1 MVSKK
6 YFLFLSLLTMVLIT
20 HAQTSTNSG
29 MEWKDSSIIPANRM
43 AQHNE
48 FLNNQYSFPAKP
60 RSQWEL
66 GLKVGSHAVL
76 GDFSSKFPG
85 FGYGVHLRKSLGYLV
100 SLRGEFNY
108 GTSKGQDWVGSDE
121 YSSAYSVWGQA
132 GYRPGIDKVFRNFK
146 NTTADLS
153 VQALFSLNNI
163 RFHKANPKTSIY
175 AIIGLGV
182 LGYDTK
188 VNALNASGQRY
199 AFSSIPDVGWAD
211 RKEIYDKLDA
221 LFDDTY
227 ETDGDK
233 QTSDGAKVFGKR
245 ALVSASLGGGVA
257 FKLSKKVNLAI
268 EDKLTFVTSDDL
280 NGYMA
285 PQFPDFYNFLSVG
298 LNINIF

>member
-1 MVSKK
+1 MGSKK
-6 YFLFLSLLTMVLIT
+6 YFLFLGLLTMVLLT
-20 HAQTSTNSG
+20 QAQSSANSG
-29 MEWKDSSIIPANRM
+29 LEWKDSSIIPAKRM

-48 FLNNQYSFPAKP
+48 FLNNQYNFPAKP

-66 GLKVGSHAVL
+66 GLKVGSHGVL

-100 SLRGEFNY
+100 SIRGEFNY
-108 GTSKGQDWVGSDE
+108 GTSKGQNWGGSSD
-121 YSSAYSVWGQA
+121 YNAASVWGQA
-132 GYRPGIDKVFRNFK
+132 GYRPGIDKVYRNFK

-163 RFHKANPKTSIY
+163 RFHKAQPKTNFY
-175 AIIGLGV
+175 AILGMGV
-182 LGYDTK
+182 VGYDTK
-188 VNALNASGQRY
+188 INALNASGQRY
-199 AFSSIPDVGWAD
+199 AFNTIPNVEWAD
-211 RKEIYDKLDA
+211 RRDAYDALDA

-233 QTSDGAKVFGKR
+233 ERLTGPKVFGKR
-245 ALVSASLGGGVA
+245 ALVTASMGFGAA

-268 EDKLTFVTSDDL
+268 EDKVTFTTSDDL
-280 NGYMA
+280 NGYSA
-285 PQFPDFYNFLSVG
+285 PQFPDFFNFLSVG

>member
-20 HAQTSTNSG
+20 HGQTSSTSG
-29 MEWKDSSIIPANRM
+29 LEWKDSSIIPANRM

-66 GLKVGSHAVL
+66 GLKVGSHSIL

-108 GTSKGQDWVGSDE
+108 GTSKGQTWSGFTD
-121 YSSAYSVWGQA
+121 YSSASVWGQA

-153 VQALFSLNNI
+153 VQALISLNNI

-175 AIIGLGV
+175 AIVGLGV
-182 LGYDTK
+182 VGYDTK
-188 VNALNASGQRY
+188 INVLNASGQRY
-199 AFSSIPDVGWAD
+199 AFSSIPAVDWAD
-211 RKEIYDKLDA
+211 RKEAYDKLDA

-227 ETDGDK
+227 ETPGDK
-233 QTSDGAKVFGKR
+233 EGTNEQKVFGKN
-245 ALVSASLGGGVA
+245 ALVSASLGAGVA

-280 NGYMA
+280 NGYNA
-285 PQFPDFYNFLSVG
+285 PQLPDFFNFLSVG

>member
-1 MVSKK
+1 MGSKK

-20 HAQTSTNSG
+20 HAQTSTTSG
-29 MEWKDSSIIPANRM
+29 LEWKDSSIIPANRM

-66 GLKVGSHAVL
+66 GLKVGSSAIL

-108 GTSKGQDWVGSDE
+108 GTSKGQNWSGSTD
-121 YSSAYSVWGQA
+121 YSSASVWGQA

-163 RFHKANPKTSIY
+163 RFHKAKPKTSVY
-175 AIIGLGV
+175 AIVGLGV

-188 VNALNASGQRY
+188 INALNASGQRY
-199 AFSSIPDVGWAD
+199 AFSSVPDVAWAD
-211 RKEIYDKLDA
+211 RKDAYDKLDA

-227 ETDGDK
+227 ETPADK
-233 QTSDGAKVFGKR
+233 EGKNEQKFFGKN
-245 ALVSASLGGGVA
+245 ALVSASLGAGVA
-257 FKLSKKVNLAI
+257 FKLSNKVNLAI

-280 NGYMA
+280 NGYNA

>member
-6 YFLFLSLLTMVLIT
+6 YLLFLSLLTMVLIT
-20 HAQTSTNSG
+20 HAQTSTSSG
-29 MEWKDSSIIPANRM
+29 MEWKDSSLIPANRM

-66 GLKVGSHAVL
+66 GLKVGSHSIL

-108 GTSKGQDWVGSDE
+108 GTSKGQTWKGTTD
-121 YSSAYSVWGQA
+121 YSSTSVWGKA
-132 GYRPGIDKVFRNFK
+132 GYNPGIDKVFRNFK

-153 VQALFSLNNI
+153 IQALFSLNNI

-175 AIIGLGV
+175 AIVGLGV

-188 VNALNASGQRY
+188 INALNASGQRY
-199 AFSSIPDVGWAD
+199 AFSSVPDVDWAD
-211 RKEIYDKLDA
+211 RKDTYDKLDA

-227 ETDGDK
+227 ESDGDK
-233 QTSDGAKVFGKR
+233 EEPDGAKVFGKR
-245 ALVSASLGGGVA
+245 ALVSASLGAGVA

-268 EDKLTFVTSDDL
+268 EDKFTFVTNDDL
-280 NGYMA
+280 NGFYG
-285 PQFPDFYNFLSVG
+285 PQLPDFCNFLSVG